1 MAYLLI
7 ALLGAACGTLLS
19 WYLLIPIVSI
29 VALATG
35 MAGAVKGHSFGEVLI
50 DTALM
55 VSVLEMSWLATVL
68 TAARLIH
75 RGAKSKKRAAQSTD
89 RDHRRS
95 EYEG

>member
-19 WYLLIPIVSI
+19 WYMLIPIVSI

-35 MAGAVKGHSFGEVLI
+35 MAGAVKGQSFGEVLI

-55 VSVLEMSWLATVL
+55 VFALEMSWLVTVL
-68 TAARLIH
+68 TTARLIR
-75 RGAKSKKRAAQSTD
+75 RGAKPKKRAD
-89 RDHRRS
+89 RPKVQGQRRS
-95 EYEG
+95 EFEG

>member
-19 WYLLIPIVSI
+19 WYLLIPIVTMI
-29 VALATG
+29 ALATG
-35 MAGAVKGHSFGEVLI
+35 VAGAVNGHSFSEVLI

-55 VSVLEMSWLATVL
+55 VFVLEISWLATVL

-75 RGAKSKKRAAQSTD
+75 RGAKPKKRADRPTD